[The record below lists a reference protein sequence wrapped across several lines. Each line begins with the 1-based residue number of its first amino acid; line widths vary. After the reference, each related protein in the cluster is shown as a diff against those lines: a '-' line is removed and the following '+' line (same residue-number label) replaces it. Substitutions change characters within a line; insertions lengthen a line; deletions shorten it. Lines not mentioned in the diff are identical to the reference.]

1 MHKMLLDDGFDI
13 VVDND
18 KLFTYGIYLVIY
30 PMSYLFVSK
39 TYGMHDGLLTS
50 GLVIVGVMLIL
61 VYDNF
66 CGVYAT
72 YAS

>member
-30 PMSYLFVSK
+30 PMSYLSVSK

-50 GLVIVGVMLIL
+50 GFVIVGVMLIL